1 MFVEC
6 CLHKIWGRGIFDATS
21 KQAIRKVFFMFSTNS
36 HKFFLPWTF
45 PGIWYSI
52 VISQPC
58 SHLWSLVLPD
68 YLKVSLGSKD
78 WPTERFRTAET
89 KCSAI
94 WEEVENL
101 TTVSHHCLIS
111 SLAKLKACN
120 EPQVP
125 PLQTF
130 ITLQRPVDWNNL
142 QVRQHDLPCH
152 LLTFLRINNKC
163 LTEASLYP
171 LYFPHVEV
179 SMGVQ
184 RIKGIELLNYASKFS
199 KHPCTLV
206 WILIRLEK
214 LIFSGRLEVV
224 TIRLPT
230 TNSPTSHPL
239 AARLECVW
247 WAGMCLH
254 CVVSAQYGYSLAN
267 KAFSNWWHHLH
278 LVMHVR
284 ASLLEVWRS
293 VQGQQWGSDQDTLW
307 PPWDYSKCRQDALR
321 APWDSLEL
329 SWDFSAPMKAPNKD
343 LRETQR

>member
-58 SHLWSLVLPD
+58 SHLWSLILPD

-125 PLQTF
+125 PLPNVHYPSKTSGLKHLAGKTTRSPLSSFYLLKNQQQVSYGGISLPPSLSPCRSFYGRTKD
-130 ITLQRPVDWNNL
+130 QRNRVAKL
-142 QVRQHDLPCH
+142 CFQV
-152 LLTFLRINNKC
+152 
-163 LTEASLYP
+163 
-171 LYFPHVEV
+171 
-179 SMGVQ
+179 
-184 RIKGIELLNYASKFS
+184 
-199 KHPCTLV
+199 
-206 WILIRLEK
+206 
-214 LIFSGRLEVV
+214 
-224 TIRLPT
+224 
-230 TNSPTSHPL
+230 
-239 AARLECVW
+239 
-247 WAGMCLH
+247 
-254 CVVSAQYGYSLAN
+254 
-267 KAFSNWWHHLH
+267 
-278 LVMHVR
+278 
-284 ASLLEVWRS
+284 
-293 VQGQQWGSDQDTLW
+293 
-307 PPWDYSKCRQDALR
+307 
-321 APWDSLEL
+321 
-329 SWDFSAPMKAPNKD
+329 
-343 LRETQR
+343 